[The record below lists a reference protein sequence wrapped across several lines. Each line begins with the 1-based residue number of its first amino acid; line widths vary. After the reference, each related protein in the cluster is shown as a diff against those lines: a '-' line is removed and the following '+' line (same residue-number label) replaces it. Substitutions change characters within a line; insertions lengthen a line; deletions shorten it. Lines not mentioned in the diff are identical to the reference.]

1 MKNLLQSKT
10 PADFG
15 NPNWSNG

>member
-15 NPNWSNG
+15 NPNWSSG